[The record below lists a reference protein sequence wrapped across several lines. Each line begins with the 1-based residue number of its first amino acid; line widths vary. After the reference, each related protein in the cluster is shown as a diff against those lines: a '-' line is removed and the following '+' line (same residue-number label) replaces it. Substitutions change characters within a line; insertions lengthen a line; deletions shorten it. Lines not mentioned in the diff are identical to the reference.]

1 MRVGLVVYGDLDRRS
16 GGYLYDFEVASRL
29 RAAGDEVTVCSLP
42 ETTYRR
48 SLAHNVSPGVRRQL
62 RRVAADVDVLLVD
75 ELCHP
80 SLAWAL
86 SVVPGDTP
94 VVALVHHLRWLEPG
108 PLWRRRLTRT
118 LERRFLRA
126 TDATLATNRT
136 TLHAVG
142 ALAAPGPATVAHPA
156 GDRFD
161 TALTPDTVRRRAR
174 DGPLRLVFVGNVT
187 PRKGLDTLVDG
198 LSRTTCP
205 WELRVVGSRE
215 ADPAYVRS
223 VADLARSAGVADR
236 VSFLGR
242 VDDGRL
248 ADVLAESHVLA
259 VPSAY
264 EGFGIVYLE
273 GMGFGLPALATSAG
287 GASELVT
294 HRRDGWLVDPG
305 DPADVADALAP
316 VCRDRERLARMGV
329 AALGRYRA
337 HPTWDDT
344 AETVRSF
351 LHEVVTEY

>member
-48 SLAHNVSPGVRRQL
+48 SLAHNLSSGVRRQVQ
-62 RRVAADVDVLLVD
+62 RVAADVDVLLVD

-86 SVVPGDTP
+86 SVVPDDTP

-108 PLWRRRLTRT
+108 PLWRRRLVRA
-118 LERRFLRA
+118 LERRFLRR
-126 TDATLATNRT
+126 TDATLATSRT
-136 TLHAVG
+136 TLGAVG
-142 ALAAPGPATVAHPA
+142 GLADPGPTAVAHPA
-156 GDRFD
+156 GDRFG
-161 TALTPDTVRRRAR
+161 APLTPDAVRERAR
-174 DGPLRLVFVGNVT
+174 DGPLWVAFVGNVT

-198 LSRTTCP
+198 LARTTCP
-205 WELRVVGSRE
+205 WRLRVVGSRE
-215 ADPAYVRS
+215 ADPDYVRS
-223 VADLARSAGVADR
+223 VADLARDAGVADR

-242 VDDGRL
+242 VDDDRL
-248 ADVLAESHVLA
+248 AAVLSGSHVLA
-259 VPSAY
+259 MPSAY
-264 EGFGIVYLE
+264 EGFGIAYLE

-294 HRRDGWLVDPG
+294 HRTDGWVVDPG
-305 DPADVADALAP
+305 DPSDVADALAP

-329 AALGRYRA
+329 AALGRYRT

-344 AETVRSF
+344 AATVRSF
-351 LHEVVTEY
+351 LHEVVAEH